1 MFAPLHM
8 KSEYSLEEGI
18 APVEDLLRRAADFGY
33 RAAALTDVENLH
45 GQVRFH
51 LAARSL
57 GLRPITGVELR
68 AAPRGGPG
76 RAEPGP
82 RLLLLARDLSGYQSL
97 CRIVSRRRTGD
108 PESLEPL
115 DCLRC
120 EPAGLFFLAED
131 HGTVSSLLAAG
142 VTADDVRFLRR
153 PGGRPA
159 PADVRP

>member
-8 KSEYSLEEGI
+8 KSEYSLEEGV

-33 RAAALTDVENLH
+33 PAAALTDVENLH

-57 GLRPITGVELR
+57 GVRPITGVELR
-68 AAPRGGPG
+68 ATPRGGPG
-76 RAEPGP
+76 GAEPGP
-82 RLLLLARDLSGYQSL
+82 RLVLLARDLSGYESL
-97 CRIVSRRRTGD
+97 CQIGTRRRTGD
-108 PESLEPL
+108 RESLDPL

-131 HGTVSSLLAAG
+131 RGTVAGLLSA
-142 VTADDVRFLRR
+142 
-153 PGGRPA
+153 
-159 PADVRP
+159 